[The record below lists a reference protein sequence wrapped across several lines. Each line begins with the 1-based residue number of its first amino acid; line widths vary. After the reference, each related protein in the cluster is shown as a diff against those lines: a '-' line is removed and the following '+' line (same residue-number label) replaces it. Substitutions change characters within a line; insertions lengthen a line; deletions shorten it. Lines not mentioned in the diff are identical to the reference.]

1 MDQQFTWRPGDGID
15 ASALARIRS
24 HFPRPTEPMGEA
36 WFMSEKRKMF
46 PELQQDL
53 EALTAWELQVPLQ
66 EIASGTSAFGPLEEW
81 RDWYHYLL
89 AQLLPRSHDR
99 FVSPLLELLITS
111 FVALYP
117 NGVLNPPYPQF
128 QQDVLSTLGRS
139 LMEPDCWD
147 DGQIVV
153 GSVLHR
159 SNNNPNQ
166 VWCWWDASGD
176 FSASLFLCLKYLPTP
191 LVADWFHSVLS
202 IDSPHWRAQVIVWL
216 VGAHEMLRGL
226 IEWPSQLT
234 LEAYPA
240 VHWDWSHCLG
250 PDLATDESGTPPLS
264 TMLSKESCAKVLEV
278 VRGHFTEEIFLDW
291 LESISTVHYLQTE
304 LADIPATFERLYIKA
319 H

>member
-1 MDQQFTWRPGDGID
+1 
-15 ASALARIRS
+15 
-24 HFPRPTEPMGEA
+24 MGEA

-46 PELQQDL
+46 PELEQDL